1 MSASFWDKAIDQL
14 VEGNVIKED
23 DKELYFYGLKQGLIM
38 LANVITI
45 IIIGLIFGMV
55 WQSII
60 FMVAYLP
67 LRSYAGGY
75 HAKTQIQCYLFS
87 IVLIFAVL
95 FAIKF
100 ISWTSL
106 ICFSL
111 AFVAGVV
118 IFILAPLEDSN
129 KPLDDTETAVYKKR
143 TRIILSTEFCILLIM
158 LVLDVSQ
165 ISICIS
171 VSFLAMG
178 SMLLLGKLNSSKI
191 SFLLK

>member
-1 MSASFWDKAIDQL
+1 MSANFLNKAIDQL
-14 VEGNVIKED
+14 VEVNIINRD
-23 DKELYFYGLKQGLIM
+23 DKELYFYGLEQGLIM

-45 IIIGLIFGMV
+45 LMIGLIFGMV
-55 WQSII
+55 WQSIVFI
-60 FMVAYLP
+60 VAYLP

-106 ICFSL
+106 VCFSL
-111 AFVAGVV
+111 AFVAGII

-129 KPLDDTETAVYKKR
+129 KPLDDIERAVYKKR
-143 TRIILSTEFCILLIM
+143 TRIILGAEFCMLLVM
-158 LVLDVSQ
+158 LVLDANQ

-178 SMLLLGKLNSSKI
+178 SMLLLGKLNMA
-191 SFLLK
+191 